1 MSFCQ
6 NCGTKLPEGAAFCPG
21 CGAAVPGQT
30 EQQQIVPGQAE
41 ERQTV
46 PGQTEEQQMV
56 REEEL
61 EQPYTFESV
70 KSPKKKKG
78 RAGKI
83 VLLIVVV
90 LVIILFAAAMGG
102 KSRKNTD
109 TSEAAVTEEMTDE
122 AANDA
127 MDDSEDAQTDTPVSE
142 EETAN
147 VEDSSTESEVTEV
160 QVGNLIFGI
169 PAYYG
174 EGEHEENDDG
184 TNMYMYSYDMSD
196 TGAAIVLISYPA
208 SGVNKTRFREGK
220 DAFREMALEGFKT
233 DENVDVLEEKET
245 EYMNMPAYSY
255 TLHGPVE
262 GLDAT
267 VKEEFFIDE
276 ENEMFYAIVFIK
288 GEGMPDDIEDDYE
301 SMLKNARK
309 ADGNKEE
316 NADNSS
322 AGVDPDL
329 KETLDAYERMMNE
342 YCDFMEKYEN
352 ADSSDVFSMLGDYSK
367 MMSEYAD
374 AMDKLNELDTSKMST
389 ADYKYYLDVTTR
401 VSKRLLDVA
410 S

>member
-1 MSFCQ
+1 MAFCQ

-41 ERQTV
+41 EQQIV
-46 PGQTEEQQMV
+46 SGPTEEQQMV
-56 REEEL
+56 TEEEP
-61 EQPYTFESV
+61 EQPYTFENV
-70 KSPKKKKG
+70 KPTRKKKGRG

-83 VLLIVVV
+83 VLLMVVV
-90 LVIILFAAAMGG
+90 FVVILIIGTFSNKPSKDRKASEVAKTEAMSGE
-102 KSRKNTD
+102 KAD
-109 TSEAAVTEEMTDE
+109 
-122 AANDA
+122 DA
-127 MDDSEDAQTDTPVSE
+127 MDDSEDAQTDTLVAE
-142 EETAN
+142 EENA
-147 VEDSSTESEVTEV
+147 EDSSTESEVTEV

-208 SGVNKTRFREGK
+208 SGINKTRFREGK
-220 DAFREMALEGFKT
+220 DRFREMALEGFKT

-288 GEGMPDDIEDDYE
+288 GEGMPDDIADDYKN
-301 SMLKNARK
+301 MLKNARK